1 MFGAYQRWC
10 RTTSTRAQYL
20 EKMLEMCSLINDP
33 ECPRVGKHRELEK
46 SEIKKSERAVELA
59 ITSIQNFMNP
69 FNVSDK
75 DHLYNIASG
84 APIPTDIEHDILQ
97 ADEIGKRYKEKF
109 IQDRFVNNPSRTD
122 FFQPI
127 KKLKLKTMEAC
138 NKKVSLL
145 GSRGKVSIG

>member
-1 MFGAYQRWC
+1 MIF
-10 RTTSTRAQYL
+10 ST
-20 EKMLEMCSLINDP
+20 I
-33 ECPRVGKHRELEK
+33 
-46 SEIKKSERAVELA
+46 
-59 ITSIQNFMNP
+59 
-69 FNVSDK
+69 SDK

-109 IQDRFVNNPSRTD
+109 IQDHFVNNLSRTD

-138 NKKVSLL
+138 DKKVSLL
-145 GSRGKVSIG
+145 GSRGKVSKG